1 MSLRGLGAAVLLAGL
16 ALTSCGGAAPRT
28 TGARAQGPSAVHYD
42 VHVAGT
48 DPWVLDVSVTLTGGA
63 DRLLA
68 NAPGGVVSVDVQD
81 PGARGLRGAARDGAQ
96 WPIRCEGT
104 CVARYRL
111 DLSAI
116 ADSGATKEA
125 LRAGPD
131 LVAPAST
138 WLLRPE
144 PLSVDVPVTIR
155 VHPAPGVRFASGLR
169 QRADGTIDL
178 QAQEL
183 RYAGY
188 SAFGAFESLRVDAT
202 EGVVDV
208 AVLGGG
214 ERFDSQLIEGW
225 VRAAASSL
233 DHVYGRFPVKRAQV
247 FVVPTAGSS
256 RVDLGRT
263 LPSGGAST
271 LIFVGE
277 DASERDFSEDWILTH
292 ELFHLGV
299 PSFWREGRWLD
310 EGLATYYEPV
320 IRTRAGQLSDHDL
333 WSEFATQ
340 MPLGLPSAVGD
351 PCLARDP
358 DHRRIYWGGALFV
371 LLADLEIRRRTGGA
385 RSLDDGL
392 RAVLDRGGDATK
404 VWTVADFIAV
414 IDEAVSVPVMH
425 DLHARASA
433 EGTGACRSPLSLIEV
448 CPERGDRELAGLL
461 HDLGI
466 GAPETGA
473 IAIADDARWSE
484 LRRAI
489 ERPPAPRDRG
499 RDSARL
505 PIGRALR

>member
-1 MSLRGLGAAVLLAGL
+1 MMHLRGFDAAVLLVGL
-16 ALTSCGGAAPRT
+16 ALTGCGGAAPRT
-28 TGARAQGPSAVHYD
+28 PGARAQGPGSVHYD
-42 VHVAGT
+42 VHVAGM
-48 DPWVLDVSVTLTGGA
+48 DPCVLDVSVTLSGGA
-63 DRLLA
+63 DLLLA
-68 NAPGGVVSVDVQD
+68 NAPGGVVSVEVQG
-81 PGARGLRGAARDGAQ
+81 PEGPRAAARDGAQ
-96 WPIRCEGT
+96 WPIRCDGT

-116 ADSGATKEA
+116 ADSGDAKA
-125 LRAGPD
+125 AFRAGPD

-144 PLSVDVPVTIR
+144 PLSVDVPVTIQ
-155 VHPAPGVRFASGLR
+155 VHTPPGVQFASGLR

-178 QAQEL
+178 RAQEL

-188 SAFGAFESLRVDAT
+188 SAFGTFETFRVDAT

-214 ERFDSQLIEGW
+214 DDERRAPLLEGW

-247 FVVPTAGSS
+247 FVVSTAGSS

-271 LIFVGE
+271 LLFVGE
-277 DASERDFSEDWILTH
+277 DASARDFSEDWILTH

-320 IRTRAGQLSDHDL
+320 IRTRAGQLSDYDL

-340 MPLGLPSAVGD
+340 MPLGLPAVGG
-351 PCLARDP
+351 PSLTRDT
-358 DHRRIYWGGALFV
+358 DHGRIYWGGALFV
-371 LLADLEIRRRTGGA
+371 LLADVEIRRRTGGA

-392 RAVLDRGGDATK
+392 RAVQDRGGDATK

-425 DLHARASA
+425 DLYARASA
-433 EGTGACRSPLSLIEV
+433 EGRGSCSAPLSLIEV
-448 CPERGDRELAGLL
+448 CPERGDRELTGLL

-466 GAPETGA
+466 GALEPGA

-489 ERPPAPRDRG
+489 ERPPAPRPRSLDA
-499 RDSARL
+499 ARL
-505 PIGRALR
+505 PIGRAIR